1 MTLAGKCS
9 ERGFLSLKIL
19 HTSDLHLTEKASERW
34 DALDE
39 IVKITSNHQASAL
52 VIVGDLFDHN
62 VEADKL
68 RARLRA
74 IFGGSDFQ
82 TIILPGNHDH
92 KAYRSGLYF
101 GEKVSVITAWE
112 EPVRVGEAFFW
123 GLPYEKLS
131 GEKLVNRL
139 RKIAGLMNPDNIN
152 FLLFHGEL
160 LDAYFSRTD
169 LGDEGDLRYMP
180 VKLSY
185 FEPLPIQYV
194 LAGHFHSRYTSWQLP
209 RGGLFIYPGS
219 PVAVTRREIGR
230 RVANLV
236 EQGRDPLEIPLSTHH
251 YEKVVISLDPFN
263 SEDPLIMLDKKMRK
277 IPAESKVILK
287 VEGLFNGSALGMDE
301 NELSTKIRARIGS
314 RFGGDPAMEF
324 FDVRHIIEDELFQ
337 QFHERL
343 NLVDCPGEQKEQ
355 VKQMVVSAFR
365 VVKACS

>member
-1 MTLAGKCS
+1 MTLDGECS
-9 ERGFLSLKIL
+9 ERGILTLKIL

-39 IVKITSNHQASAL
+39 IVKIASNRQVSAL

-101 GEKVSVITAWE
+101 GENVSVITTWE
-112 EPVRVGEAFFW
+112 KPISVGGAFIW
-123 GLPYEKLS
+123 GLPYERLS
-131 GEKLVNRL
+131 GERLVSRL
-139 RKIAGLMNPDNIN
+139 RKIAGLMKPENIN

-160 LDAYFSRTD
+160 LDAYFSRND

-209 RGGLFIYPGS
+209 GDGLFIYPGS

-230 RVANLV
+230 RVVNLI
-236 EQGRDPLEIPLSTHH
+236 EQGQDPLEIPLNTHH
-251 YEKVVISLDPFN
+251 YEKVIISLDPFN
-263 SEDPLIMLDKKMRK
+263 TEDPLSMLDQKMRK
-277 IPAESKVILK
+277 IHAESKVILT

-301 NELSTKIRARIGS
+301 SELSAEIRARVGD

-324 FDVRHIIEDELFQ
+324 FDVRHIIEDDLFQ

-343 NLVDCPGEQKEQ
+343 KLADCPSEQKEQ
-355 VKQMVVSAFR
+355 VKQMVISAFR